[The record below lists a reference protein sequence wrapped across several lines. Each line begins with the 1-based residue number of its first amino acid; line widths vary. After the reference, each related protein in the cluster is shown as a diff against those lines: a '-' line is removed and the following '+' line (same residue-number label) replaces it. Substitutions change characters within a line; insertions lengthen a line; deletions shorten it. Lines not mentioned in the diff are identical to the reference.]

1 MDFSYIKDLD
11 LESNISFDESSDYT
25 NIFNDS
31 LFEESFKKIF
41 VDKKL
46 VDEVSEE
53 EPEYYVNKKSKQN
66 LVNFTFYKEK
76 STPETNSLN
85 SNENNSGKTVDKSK
99 ELSKNCTIQIEKDD
113 FCNLSSIGHA
123 DDSKNNNN
131 SINKIIITNEENNC
145 NIENNVNI
153 IIKENNTQE
162 INKDNYI
169 SFLGRKRSLFKVI
182 YPKDYAIFNCE
193 DLNSDSRQTINTIFN
208 LLYEYGFKNLKIN
221 SNIVQDEPLKQK
233 KSHKNKKNLKKRKEN
248 SDNIRKKLKS
258 RFLKVLKNA
267 INQKLKMAGSKK
279 FFNFLPQVFI
289 SNISRDKNREVL
301 DLTFKEIYS
310 KNFFE
315 DDKANESDI
324 KKYKHNLIVLEY
336 LENNKEI
343 AEKSNYNVLKNMK
356 FYQIF
361 NEYLRSKEFEKE
373 VTTLKLQK
381 ENDKYIRKY
390 IIKAGSFIEFYSQ

>member
-1 MDFSYIKDLD
+1 MDYSYIKDID
-11 LESNISFDESSDYT
+11 LESNKSFDESSDNA

-31 LFEESFKKIF
+31 LFEECFTKIF

-53 EPEYYVNKKSKQN
+53 EPEYFGNKKRKQN
-66 LVNFTFYKEK
+66 LVNFEFYKEK
-76 STPETNSLN
+76 PTPETNSLN

-99 ELSKNCTIQIEKDD
+99 DLSKNCTIQIEKDD
-113 FCNLSSIGHA
+113 FCALSSIGHA
-123 DDSKNNNN
+123 DDSKNNN
-131 SINKIIITNEENNC
+131 SINKIINTNEGNIC

-153 IIKENNTQE
+153 IIKQKYTQE
-162 INKDNYI
+162 SNIDNNI

-193 DLNSDSRQTINTIFN
+193 DLNSNSRQTINAILN
-208 LLYEYGFKNLKIN
+208 RLYEYECKNLRN
-221 SNIVQDEPLKQK
+221 FVLDESLNLK
-233 KSHKNKKNLKKRKEN
+233 KSHKKKKYINNRKEK
-248 SDNIRKKLKS
+248 SDHIRKKVKG
-258 RFLKVLKNA
+258 RFLKVLKNT
-267 INQKLKMAGSKK
+267 INQKLNLAGSKK
-279 FFNFLPQVFI
+279 TFKFLPQIFI
-289 SNISRDKNREVL
+289 SNISRDKNRDVL
-301 DLTFKEIYS
+301 DLTFKEIFS

-315 DDKANESDI
+315 NEKANESAI
-324 KKYKHNLIVLEY
+324 KKYKQNLNVLEY

-343 AEKSNYNVLKNMK
+343 AEKSNYNVFKNMK

-373 VTTLKLQK
+373 IISLKLQK
-381 ENDKYIRKY
+381 EDDKYIRKY